1 MNFINYKLLIV
12 RSGSNPYVKPI
23 GHSIDP
29 DINEGFTLKSIFDIA
44 YQTYDLWSIK
54 HSGIYTHGLINTS
67 IVTSV

>member
-29 DINEGFTLKSIFDIA
+29 DINEGFTLKASS
-44 YQTYDLWSIK
+44 TLPIK
-54 HSGIYTHGLINTS
+54 HMTSGVLSTVVYTLTDS
-67 IVTSV
+67 LTRQS